1 VKSHISC
8 GLSLGEYSALIHS
21 GAINFEDGVKLVKKR
36 GKFMQEAVAEGI
48 GGMVA
53 VLRMTPEQV
62 DEIIEKSSPY
72 GIVEGANYNSPGQIV
87 ISGELV
93 ALEKAMEFIKEVGG
107 RAIKLPVSAP
117 FHCSMLQP
125 AAEKLED
132 ELNKISINKLN
143 GIVMSNVKGE
153 AYLEDDN
160 IIDLLTSQVKKPVLF
175 INDIE
180 KMIESGVDTFI
191 EIGPGKALSGFVK
204 KINTNVTV
212 LTVEDLKS
220 LEKTLSKLR
229 EMEVL

>member
-1 VKSHISC
+1 
-8 GLSLGEYSALIHS
+8 
-21 GAINFEDGVKLVKKR
+21 
-36 GKFMQEAVAEGI
+36 
-48 GGMVA
+48 
-53 VLRMTPEQV
+53 
-62 DEIIEKSSPY
+62 
-72 GIVEGANYNSPGQIV
+72 
-87 ISGELV
+87 
-93 ALEKAMEFIKEVGG
+93 
-107 RAIKLPVSAP
+107 
-117 FHCSMLQP
+117 MLQP
-125 AAEKLED
+125 AAENLED
-132 ELNKISINKLN
+132 ELNKISINKIN

-204 KINTNVTV
+204 KINKNVTV
-212 LTVEDLKS
+212 LNVEDLKS

>member
-1 VKSHISC
+1 
-8 GLSLGEYSALIHS
+8 
-21 GAINFEDGVKLVKKR
+21 
-36 GKFMQEAVAEGI
+36 
-48 GGMVA
+48 
-53 VLRMTPEQV
+53 
-62 DEIIEKSSPY
+62 
-72 GIVEGANYNSPGQIV
+72 
-87 ISGELV
+87 
-93 ALEKAMEFIKEVGG
+93 
-107 RAIKLPVSAP
+107 
-117 FHCSMLQP
+117 MLQP

-160 IIDLLTSQVKKPVLF
+160 IIKLLTYQVKKPVLF

-204 KINTNVTV
+204 KINKNVTV
-212 LTVEDLKS
+212 LNVEDLKS

>member
-1 VKSHISC
+1 
-8 GLSLGEYSALIHS
+8 
-21 GAINFEDGVKLVKKR
+21 
-36 GKFMQEAVAEGI
+36 MQEAVAEGI

-62 DEIIEKSSPY
+62 DEIIEKSSSY

-93 ALEKAMEFIKEVGG
+93 ALEKAMEFIKEAGG

-117 FHCSMLQP
+117 FHCSMLQL
-125 AAEKLED
+125 AAENLED
-132 ELNKISINKLN
+132 ELNKISINKIN

-204 KINTNVTV
+204 KINKNVTV
-212 LTVEDLKS
+212 LNVEDLKS

>member
-1 VKSHISC
+1 
-8 GLSLGEYSALIHS
+8 
-21 GAINFEDGVKLVKKR
+21 
-36 GKFMQEAVAEGI
+36 
-48 GGMVA
+48 
-53 VLRMTPEQV
+53 
-62 DEIIEKSSPY
+62 
-72 GIVEGANYNSPGQIV
+72 
-87 ISGELV
+87 
-93 ALEKAMEFIKEVGG
+93 
-107 RAIKLPVSAP
+107 
-117 FHCSMLQP
+117 MLQP

-160 IIDLLTSQVKKPVLF
+160 VIELLTSQVKKPVLF

-204 KINTNVTV
+204 KINKNVTV
-212 LTVEDLKS
+212 LNVEDLKS

>member
-1 VKSHISC
+1 
-8 GLSLGEYSALIHS
+8 
-21 GAINFEDGVKLVKKR
+21 
-36 GKFMQEAVAEGI
+36 
-48 GGMVA
+48 
-53 VLRMTPEQV
+53 
-62 DEIIEKSSPY
+62 
-72 GIVEGANYNSPGQIV
+72 
-87 ISGELV
+87 
-93 ALEKAMEFIKEVGG
+93 
-107 RAIKLPVSAP
+107 
-117 FHCSMLQP
+117 MLQP

-160 IIDLLTSQVKKPVLF
+160 IIELLTYQVKKPVLF

-204 KINTNVTV
+204 KINKNVTV
-212 LTVEDLKS
+212 LNVEDLKS

>member
-1 VKSHISC
+1 
-8 GLSLGEYSALIHS
+8 
-21 GAINFEDGVKLVKKR
+21 
-36 GKFMQEAVAEGI
+36 
-48 GGMVA
+48 MVA

-93 ALEKAMEFIKEVGG
+93 ALEKAMEFIKEAGG

-153 AYLEDDN
+153 AYLEEDN
-160 IIDLLTSQVKKPVLF
+160 VIELLTSQVKKPVLF

-204 KINTNVTV
+204 KINKNVTV
-212 LTVEDLKS
+212 LNVEDLKS

>member
-1 VKSHISC
+1 
-8 GLSLGEYSALIHS
+8 
-21 GAINFEDGVKLVKKR
+21 
-36 GKFMQEAVAEGI
+36 
-48 GGMVA
+48 
-53 VLRMTPEQV
+53 
-62 DEIIEKSSPY
+62 
-72 GIVEGANYNSPGQIV
+72 
-87 ISGELV
+87 
-93 ALEKAMEFIKEVGG
+93 MEFIKEVGG

-143 GIVMSNVKGE
+143 GIVMSNAKGE

-160 IIDLLTSQVKKPVLF
+160 IIELLTSQVKKPVLF

-180 KMIESGVDTFI
+180 KKMIESGVDTFI

-204 KINTNVTV
+204 KNKNVTV
-212 LTVEDLKS
+212 LNVEDLKS

>member
-1 VKSHISC
+1 
-8 GLSLGEYSALIHS
+8 
-21 GAINFEDGVKLVKKR
+21 
-36 GKFMQEAVAEGI
+36 
-48 GGMVA
+48 
-53 VLRMTPEQV
+53 
-62 DEIIEKSSPY
+62 
-72 GIVEGANYNSPGQIV
+72 
-87 ISGELV
+87 
-93 ALEKAMEFIKEVGG
+93 
-107 RAIKLPVSAP
+107 
-117 FHCSMLQP
+117 MLQP

-153 AYLEDDN
+153 AYLEEDN
-160 IIDLLTSQVKKPVLF
+160 VIELLTSQVKKPVLF

-204 KINTNVTV
+204 KINKNVTV
-212 LTVEDLKS
+212 LNVEDLKS

>member
-1 VKSHISC
+1 
-8 GLSLGEYSALIHS
+8 
-21 GAINFEDGVKLVKKR
+21 
-36 GKFMQEAVAEGI
+36 
-48 GGMVA
+48 
-53 VLRMTPEQV
+53 
-62 DEIIEKSSPY
+62 
-72 GIVEGANYNSPGQIV
+72 
-87 ISGELV
+87 
-93 ALEKAMEFIKEVGG
+93 MEFIKEVGG

-143 GIVMSNVKGE
+143 GIVMSNAKGE

-160 IIDLLTSQVKKPVLF
+160 IIELLTSQVKKP
-175 INDIE
+175 
-180 KMIESGVDTFI
+180 FI

-204 KINTNVTV
+204 KINKNVTV
-212 LTVEDLKS
+212 LNVEDLKS